1 MGGSVLKAV
10 VNPIGA
16 YRDHKERKA
25 EKAAQRQQQEAE
37 AKLKQQQETSD
48 QAARKSRG
56 DNVADLEGLQDA
68 GDDAGVPESDL
79 AGLGSGGL
87 AYDLRKRKLLGGGS

>member
-25 EKAAQRQQQEAE
+25 EKEITRQQQEAE
-37 AKLKQQQETSD
+37 AKLKRQQENSD
-48 QAARKSRG
+48 QAARKQRG
-56 DNVADLEGLQDA
+56 GNTADLEGLQDA
-68 GDDAGVPESDL
+68 GDGGGTPDSSL
-79 AGLGSGGL
+79 SGLGTGGL
-87 AYDLRKRKLLGGGS
+87 SYDLKKRKLLGGGS

>member
-37 AKLKQQQETSD
+37 AKPYQPQESSER
-48 QAARKSRG
+48 AARTGGG
-56 DNVADLEGLQDA
+56 DNVADLAGLQDA

>member
-16 YRDHKERKA
+16 YLDHKERKA

-37 AKLKQQQETSD
+37 AKLKQQQENSD

-56 DNVADLEGLQDA
+56 NTADLEGLQDA
-68 GDDAGVPESDL
+68 GDGGGTPDSSL
-79 AGLGSGGL
+79 SGLGTGGL
-87 AYDLRKRKLLGGGS
+87 SYDLKKRKLLGGGS